1 MKRGDP
7 CSSGKIDAGAST
19 SSAVPLVSDAVAVVN
34 SCATER
40 RNSNTGTSGGGGSG
54 SGGSR
59 GVVGKRRSISSV
71 HSSSTVDSTSW

>member
-34 SCATER
+34 SCATEC
-40 RNSNTGTSGGGGSG
+40 RNSKTGTSGGSG